1 MTWRFLMFLIRK
13 IFTTSLI
20 TISHHCEVLLF
31 DIQFLKS
38 ITPNYSLKLL
48 AFILHFWN
56 VIYQQKIVIKI
67 SWAVWELKP
76 RAIFHAG
83 TFWDTELSKLP
94 SSLCIQYRVLFDTNH
109 HNLTQYKSNWNSDWG
124 GENKLPLSYPCHALG
139 PQNWNTTMFNVCLSC
154 IRRCLTNIQ
163 NFRWYSIFA
172 FYIPKI
178 FHKMSTSWIL
188 DVWPLASDQIL
199 MRLPA
204 SSWASNPD
212 TFPEFVEIKSS

>member
-83 TFWDTELSKLP
+83 TFWDTELSELP
-94 SSLCIQYRVLFDTNH
+94 SSLCLQYRVLFDTNH
-109 HNLTQYKSNWNSDWG
+109 HNLTWYKSNWNLDWG

-139 PQNWNTTMFNVCLSC
+139 PQNWNTTIFNVCKPFLKNAPRMCQILDYTQYLLSISLEFFTKC
-154 IRRCLTNIQ
+154 PNNWTFMLNIQ
-163 NFRWYSIFA
+163 CSMFFSKGSTFSA
-172 FYIPKI
+172 FDIAKN
-178 FHKMSTSWIL
+178 
-188 DVWPLASDQIL
+188 A
-199 MRLPA
+199 
-204 SSWASNPD
+204 
-212 TFPEFVEIKSS
+212 